1 MSSGSDDTEWEIT
14 AFADLSTSDLY
25 EALRLRQRVFIVE
38 QNCNYLDADGID
50 RLCVHLLGWRTDGP
64 RRDLVAY
71 ARLVPANVKYP
82 EPSIGRVITSPE
94 QRRTGAGRELMQ
106 RAIDAV
112 ESAGWGSS
120 IRIAAQMYLE
130 RFYEGFEFR
139 RVSEPYLEDDIWHV
153 DMLRG

>member
-14 AFADLSTSDLY
+14 AFADLSASDLY
-25 EALRLRQRVFIVE
+25 EAMRLRQRVFIVE

-50 RLCVHLLGWRTDGP
+50 RVCVHLLGWRTNGSG
-64 RRDLVAY
+64 RDLVAY

-94 QRRTGAGRELMQ
+94 QRGRGAGRELMRQ
-106 RAIDAV
+106 AIDAV
-112 ESAGWGSS
+112 ERAGWGSS
-120 IRIAAQMYLE
+120 IKIAAQLYLE
-130 RFYEGFEFR
+130 RFYEGFGFS
-139 RVSEPYLEDDIWHV
+139 RVGEPYLEDDIWHV

>member
-1 MSSGSDDTEWEIT
+1 MSSGSDVTEWEIT
-14 AFADLSTSDLY
+14 AFADLTASGLY
-25 EALRLRQRVFIVE
+25 EAMRLRQRVFIVE

-50 RLCVHLLGWRTDGP
+50 QRCVHLLGWRSNGAQ
-64 RRDLVAY
+64 RELVAY

-106 RAIDAV
+106 RAIDGV
-112 ESAGWGSS
+112 ERAGWGSS
-120 IRIAAQMYLE
+120 IRIAAQLYLE
-130 RFYEGFEFR
+130 RFYEGFGFR
-139 RVSEPYLEDDIWHV
+139 RVGEPYLEDDIWHV